1 MTKIKKFNFALI
13 LFAVTIYGGYSL
25 RLHELLLNRNLVLVG
40 GDLSWNIFAIKIGMQ
55 GNLDGI
61 SEILGWPYGY
71 GFFAEP
77 LIGTGPFYAAMLISK
92 ILFIQNIFIVYIL
105 TVISGMLTNTI
116 AAYWMVSKE
125 FVVEKYSYLFAFLIG
140 ITPFVLMRLGH
151 MPILWLFFVPLI
163 FGIYFRLER
172 DQIGFK
178 KAFFIVAFFGFWS
191 PLFWLLVII
200 FLSLSLSVI
209 YLILYWFYSKQ
220 LKIWATILIG
230 SSVSFALNYFL
241 IFLNREYKG
250 ETSRFPWQSNI
261 FGGKFADI
269 LVSSPF
275 VNSKTNLIENL
286 SEGLSPEGKNSF
298 VGLIIGLGLLVTLV
312 FAIANLPSKKLNLP
326 IGFSGILVIL
336 WLFFAT
342 GGLGNLQAALL
353 VLLDQTTPL
362 RAWFRMIIVIGI
374 LGLYL
379 MIKVLEIAPFKNQ
392 LKYLISIFILLI
404 SIIDGQQISYI
415 NYIDKSK
422 VIEYS
427 AVNFLDKNTK
437 NCGVLQVPIDTFPLI
452 QDFTFSYGE
461 KFGYNQT
468 IPYLLSDNNKWS
480 LYGIPGNKFW
490 EKYKEIPTEIDI
502 AAANFYKNL
511 GFCAILFD
519 KDFSQWQIDRKAGLD
534 STEGKWPGLRMN
546 LGSPNF
552 DNGRYQIYL
561 LNK

>member
-1 MTKIKKFNFALI
+1 MTKLKKFNFALV
-13 LFAVTIYGGYSL
+13 LLAVAIYGGYSL
-25 RLHELLLNRNLVLVG
+25 RLHELLLNRDLVLVG

-71 GFFAEP
+71 GLFAEP
-77 LIGTGPFYAAMLISK
+77 LLGTGPFYAAMLISK
-92 ILFIQNIFIVYIL
+92 ILFIQNIFIVYVL

-125 FVVEKYSYLFAFLIG
+125 FVDKKYTYLFAFLIG

-151 MPILWLFFVPLI
+151 MPILWLFFVPLVL
-163 FGIYFRLER
+163 GIYFRLER

-178 KAFFIVAFFGFWS
+178 KAFLIVAFFGFWS

-209 YLILYWFYSKQ
+209 YLILYKFYSKQ
-220 LKIWATILIG
+220 LKIWAIILSG
-230 SSVSFALNYFL
+230 SAVSFVLNYFL

-250 ETSRFPWQSNI
+250 KTSRFPWQSNT

-275 VNSKTNLIENL
+275 VNSKTNLIEKL

-298 VGLIIGLGLLVTLV
+298 VGLVIGLSLLLTLI
-312 FAIANLPSKKLNLP
+312 FAIANSPSKKLNLP

-379 MIKVLEIAPFKNQ
+379 MLKILEIAPFKNQ
-392 LKYLISIFILLI
+392 LKYLISMFILLI
-404 SIIDGQQISYI
+404 SIIDGQHISYI
-415 NYIDKSK
+415 QYTEKSK

-427 AVNFLDKNTK
+427 AVNFLEENTK
-437 NCGVLQVPIDTFPLI
+437 NCGVLQVPVDTFPLI
-452 QDFTFSYGE
+452 QDFTFSNGD

-468 IPYLLSDNNKWS
+468 IPYLLSNNNKWS

-490 EKYKEIPTEIDI
+490 QNYKEIPTEITI
-502 AAANFYKNL
+502 EAANSYSNQ

-519 KDFSQWQIDRKAGLD
+519 QDFSQWQIDRQAGLD
-534 STEGKWPGLRMN
+534 FTVGRWPGLRIN
-546 LGSPNF
+546 LGSPDF

>member
-1 MTKIKKFNFALI
+1 MTKIKKFDFVLVLI
-13 LFAVTIYGGYSL
+13 AVAIYGGYSL
-25 RLHELLLNRNLVLVG
+25 KLHELLPNRDLVLVG

-71 GFFAEP
+71 GLFAEP
-77 LIGTGPFYAAMLISK
+77 LLGTGPFYAAMLISK

-125 FVVEKYSYLFAFLIG
+125 FVDKKYSYLFAFLIG
-140 ITPFVLMRLGH
+140 ISPFVLMRLGH
-151 MPILWLFFVPLI
+151 MPILWLFFVPLVL
-163 FGIYFRLER
+163 GIYFRLER

-178 KAFFIVAFFGFWS
+178 KAFLIVAFFGFWS
-191 PLFWLLVII
+191 PLFWSLVII
-200 FLSLSLSVI
+200 FLSLSLSII
-209 YLILYWFYSKQ
+209 YLILNKFYLKQ
-220 LKIWATILIG
+220 LKIWAIILLG
-230 SSVSFALNYFL
+230 SSVSFILNYFL
-241 IFLNREYKG
+241 IFLNRDYKG
-250 ETSRFPWQSNI
+250 ETSRFPWQSNT

-275 VNSKTNLIENL
+275 INSKTNLIEKL

-298 VGLIIGLGLLVTLV
+298 VGLIIGLGLIITLV
-312 FAIANLPSKKLNLP
+312 FAIANLPLKKLNLP

-427 AVNFLDKNTK
+427 AVSFLDENTK

-546 LGSPNF
+546 LGSPDF

>member
-1 MTKIKKFNFALI
+1 MTKLRKFNFALV
-13 LFAVTIYGGYSL
+13 LLAVAIYGGYSL
-25 RLHELLLNRNLVLVG
+25 RLHELLLNRDLVLVG

-71 GFFAEP
+71 GLFAEP
-77 LIGTGPFYAAMLISK
+77 LLGTGPFYAAMLISK

-125 FVVEKYSYLFAFLIG
+125 FVDKKYTYLFAFLIG

-151 MPILWLFFVPLI
+151 MPILWLFFVPLVL
-163 FGIYFRLER
+163 GIYFRLER

-178 KAFFIVAFFGFWS
+178 KAFLIVAFFGFWS
-191 PLFWLLVII
+191 PLFWLLIII

-209 YLILYWFYSKQ
+209 YLILYKFYFKQ
-220 LKIWATILIG
+220 LKIWTIILSG
-230 SSVSFALNYFL
+230 SAVSFVLNYFL

-250 ETSRFPWQSNI
+250 ETSRFPWQSNT

-275 VNSKTNLIENL
+275 VNSKTNLIEKL

-298 VGLIIGLGLLVTLV
+298 VGLIIGLGLLLTLI

-379 MIKVLEIAPFKNQ
+379 MLKILEIAPLKNQ
-392 LKYLISIFILLI
+392 LKYLISMFILLI
-404 SIIDGQQISYI
+404 SIIDGQHISYI
-415 NYIDKSK
+415 QYTEKSK

-427 AVNFLDKNTK
+427 AVNFLDENTK
-437 NCGVLQVPIDTFPLI
+437 NCGVLQVPVDTFPLI
-452 QDFTFSYGE
+452 QDFTFSNGD

-468 IPYLLSDNNKWS
+468 IPYLLSNNNKWS

-490 EKYKEIPTEIDI
+490 QNYKEIPTEITI
-502 AAANFYKNL
+502 EAANFYSNQ

-519 KDFSQWQIDRKAGLD
+519 KDFSQWQIDRQAGLD
-534 STEGKWPGLRMN
+534 FTEGRWPGLRIN
-546 LGSPNF
+546 LGSPDF

>member
-1 MTKIKKFNFALI
+1 
-13 LFAVTIYGGYSL
+13 
-25 RLHELLLNRNLVLVG
+25 
-40 GDLSWNIFAIKIGMQ
+40 MQ

-61 SEILGWPYGY
+61 NSILGWPYGY
-71 GFFAEP
+71 GLFAEP
-77 LIGTGPFYAAMLISK
+77 LLGTGPFYAAMLISK
-92 ILFIQNIFIVYIL
+92 ILFIQDIFIVYIL

-125 FVVEKYSYLFAFLIG
+125 FVDTKYSYLFAFLIG

-163 FGIYFRLER
+163 LGIYFRLER

-178 KAFFIVAFFGFWS
+178 KAFLIVAFFGFWS
-191 PLFWLLVII
+191 PLFWLFVVI

-209 YLILYWFYSKQ
+209 YLILYKFYFKQ
-220 LKIWATILIG
+220 LKIWAIILSG
-230 SSVSFALNYFL
+230 SSVSFVLNYFL

-250 ETSRFPWQSNI
+250 ETSRFPWQSNT

-275 VNSKTNLIENL
+275 VNSKTNLIEKF
-286 SEGLSPEGKNSF
+286 SEGLSPEGRNSF
-298 VGLIIGLGLLVTLV
+298 VGLIIGLGLLLTLV
-312 FAIANLPSKKLNLP
+312 FAIAYLPSKKLNLP
-326 IGFSGILVIL
+326 IGFSGVLVIL

-379 MIKVLEIAPFKNQ
+379 MLKILEIAPLKNQ
-392 LKYLISIFILLI
+392 LKYLISIFILMI
-404 SIIDGQQISYI
+404 SIIDGQHMSYI
-415 NYIDKSK
+415 NYTEKSK

-427 AVNFLDKNTK
+427 AVNFLDENTK
-437 NCGVLQVPIDTFPLI
+437 NCGVLQVPVDTFPLI
-452 QDFTFSYGE
+452 QDFTFSNGD

-468 IPYLLSDNNKWS
+468 IPYLLSNNNMWS

-490 EKYKEIPTEIDI
+490 EKYKEIPTEINRT
-502 AAANFYKNL
+502 AANFYRNQ

-519 KDFSQWQIDRKAGLD
+519 NDFSQWQIDRKAGLD
-534 STEGKWPGLRMN
+534 FTEGKWPGLRMN
-546 LGSPNF
+546 LDTPDF